1 MTTIL
6 QGIGWFLFKVYEF
19 FENLGAPGAYALALV
34 VFTVLVKT
42 VLFPL
47 SYMGKKSMMRTTALQ
62 GRMRRLEAQY
72 GKNRQKYQEEVA
84 KLYAEENVNPMSG
97 CLWSLLPLPILMGLY
112 SIIRR
117 PMLYMLH
124 IPAEAIT
131 KALEAAG
138 SAITVNSAYA
148 EIELAGKLANTD
160 VFNKVAAAIPEYADR
175 LQPINFNLFGID
187 LGHTP
192 KLAFWQSFDELGV
205 WCAVGLFLIPLVVT
219 LFNFLYT
226 RYSMKSNQAL
236 TAPETVKKNKK
247 EVGASSTE
255 RSGNMMMWLMPL
267 MYLWFGYSMPAGMCI
282 YMLVNALVQMGQDA
296 ISVRMMRKS
305 FQAMLAEQERKEEE
319 AKQLQAAHKAEIA
332 ARRAAEREA
341 AKNSK
346 GKKAKKKPAKKVTNT
361 NGRIGMRTYALGRDY
376 DPDRYG
382 GVTLYHDPQELID
395 EQAVEEALKSK
406 RRRKADAV
414 EKALAEAEEQG
425 DLDSVIALEKQQA
438 ALEEA
443 EEEAVEALEGA
454 ETAEEVTEEASVE
467 EKDAEE
473 ESEKPSENA

>member
-42 VLFPL
+42 VLYPL

-84 KLYAEENVNPMSG
+84 KLYAEENINPMSG

-117 PMLYMLH
+117 PMLYMLR
-124 IPAEAIT
+124 IPADAVQ

-138 SAITVNSAYA
+138 SAINTRSAYA
-148 EIELAGKLANTD
+148 EIELAGKLANAD
-160 VFNKVAAAIPEYADR
+160 VFNKVSAAIPEYADR

-192 KLAFWQSFDELGV
+192 KLAFWKSFDELGV
-205 WCAVGLFLIPLVVT
+205 WCAIGLFLIPLVVT
-219 LFNFLYT
+219 AFNFLYT

-236 TAPETVKKNKK
+236 TNPEIVKKNKK

-255 RSGNMMMWLMPL
+255 RSSNMMMWMMPL

-296 ISVRMMRKS
+296 LSVRLMRKS
-305 FQAMLAEQERKEEE
+305 FQEMMAEQERKEQE
-319 AKQLQAAHKAEIA
+319 AKEKQAAHKAEIA
-332 ARRAAEREA
+332 ARRAAEQAE

-346 GKKAKKKPAKKVTNT
+346 GKKGKKKPARKPANT
-361 NGRIGMRTYALGRDY
+361 NGRIGIRAYALGRDY

-382 GVTLYHDPQELID
+382 GVTAYHDPQELID

-425 DLDSVIALEKQQA
+425 DLDSVIALEEQQA
-438 ALEEA
+438 ALEAA
-443 EEEAVEALEGA
+443 EEEAAEAEALV
-454 ETAEEVTEEASVE
+454 ETVAEETEAADLN

-473 ESEKPSENA
+473 ESEKPTENA

>member
-19 FENLGAPGAYALALV
+19 FENLGLPGAYALALV
-34 VFTVLVKT
+34 VFTILVKT
-42 VLFPL
+42 VLYPL

-84 KLYAEENVNPMSG
+84 KLYAEENINPMSG

-117 PMLYMLH
+117 PMLYMLR
-124 IPAEAIT
+124 IPADAIKT
-131 KALEAAG
+131 AIDAAG
-138 SAITVNSAYA
+138 AAVNANSAYA
-148 EIELAGKLANTD
+148 EIELAGKLANTE
-160 VFNKVAAAIPEYADR
+160 VFNQVAAAIPDYADH
-175 LQPINFNLFGID
+175 LQPINFNMFGID

-192 KLAFWQSFDELGV
+192 KLAFWKSFDEVGV
-205 WCAVGLFLIPLVVT
+205 WCAIGLFLIPLVVT

-236 TAPETVKKNKK
+236 TNPEAVKKNKK

-255 RSGNMMMWLMPL
+255 RSSNMMMWMMPL

-296 ISVRMMRKS
+296 ISVRLMRKS
-305 FQAMLAEQERKEEE
+305 FQEMLAEQERKEKAAKE
-319 AKQLQAAHKAEIA
+319 AQAARKAEIA
-332 ARRAAEREA
+332 ARRAAEQEA
-341 AKNSK
+341 AKNGK
-346 GKKAKKKPAKKVTNT
+346 GKKGKKKPVKKVTNT
-361 NGRIGMRTYALGRDY
+361 NGRIGIRAYALGRDY
-376 DPDRYG
+376 DPNRYG
-382 GVTLYHDPQELID
+382 GVTEYKDPQALID
-395 EQAVEEALKSK
+395 EQALEEALKSK
-406 RRRKADAV
+406 RHRKAEAV

-425 DLDSVIALEKQQA
+425 DLDSVIALEEQQA
-438 ALEEA
+438 ALEAA
-443 EEEAVEALEGA
+443 EEEAAAAEESAEA
-454 ETAEEVTEEASVE
+454 AEEVTEEASVE